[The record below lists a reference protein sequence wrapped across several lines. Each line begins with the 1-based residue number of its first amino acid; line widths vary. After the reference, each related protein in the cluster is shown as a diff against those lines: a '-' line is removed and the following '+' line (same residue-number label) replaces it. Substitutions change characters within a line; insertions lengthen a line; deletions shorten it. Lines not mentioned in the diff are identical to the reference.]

1 MKKINDKLKL
11 NETTIARN
19 RIVMPPMDTVAA
31 EKDGKPHSFHIYNI
45 MELEL
50 TEGLEQ

>member
-31 EKDGKPHSFHIYNI
+31 EKDGKPHSFHIQHYGARAYG
-45 MELEL
+45 
-50 TEGLEQ
+50 GLEQ